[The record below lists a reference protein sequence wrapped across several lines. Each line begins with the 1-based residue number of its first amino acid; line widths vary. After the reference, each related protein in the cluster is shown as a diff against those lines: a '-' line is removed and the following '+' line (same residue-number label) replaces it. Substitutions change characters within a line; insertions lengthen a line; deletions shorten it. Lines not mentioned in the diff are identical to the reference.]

1 MATAFVVQAV
11 VEFDGLVPIVHTWC
25 GGKLVVARGLGGIFL
40 VGAFGETLVAEVGGA
55 QGLGGDV
62 VEIIVGCEAT
72 ACIIVLTKVAHVGRL
87 GIAVVSACHMV
98 GHKVHNQSQASLVCA
113 VEQVLKFGHAFI
125 DVDGQ
130 VGVNVVVVLDG
141 IGRTSAA
148 LNNGRVVGGNAVLRI
163 VGLRGVLEQARVP
176 NVGIAKLAD
185 AAEDGSGEVV
195 HFAAAVLLDAAAG
208 YVGRLLVAIQA
219 RQDLVNHYTPR
230 KFGGRDNRLFGRLL
244 LSRGLLAGG
253 FLRCAGGLRLDRLLC
268 RRFLGSCRS
277 AFSHSMVNLDKV
289 E

>member
-1 MATAFVVQAV
+1 M
-11 VEFDGLVPIVHTWC
+11 
-25 GGKLVVARGLGGIFL
+25 
-40 VGAFGETLVAEVGGA
+40 
-55 QGLGGDV
+55 
-62 VEIIVGCEAT
+62 
-72 ACIIVLTKVAHVGRL
+72 
-87 GIAVVSACHMV
+87 
-98 GHKVHNQSQASLVCA
+98 
-113 VEQVLKFGHAFI
+113 
-125 DVDGQ
+125 
-130 VGVNVVVVLDG
+130 
-141 IGRTSAA
+141 
-148 LNNGRVVGGNAVLRI
+148 
-163 VGLRGVLEQARVP
+163 LEQARVP

-219 RQDLVNHYTPR
+219 RKDLVNHYTPR
-230 KFGGRDNRLFGRLL
+230 KFGGRDNCLFGRLL